1 MKILAIDTTTN
12 FLSLGIYDNGRVCEY
27 NLKTGH
33 RLSQLLAPTVERTL
47 SALDLSLADIDY
59 FAAGCGPGSFTG
71 IRLGLSFMKG
81 LGFSLNK
88 PLIAEVTLDVMAM
101 NCPPTDR
108 KIIPSIDAKRGLVY
122 TCVYKYK
129 SNKLIRLTP
138 YLLITKE
145 QFLEKIES
153 PSVIFGDALNICQDD
168 IVKKTGGAIF
178 LDKDLWY
185 PKAHNIITLA
195 RDRIGNKSKP
205 VKSFKFAP
213 VYLYPK
219 ECQINKLKEDCRKQ
233 VK

>member
-27 NLKTGH
+27 NLQTGH
-33 RLSQLLAPTVERTL
+33 RLSQLLAPTVKRAL
-47 SALDLSLADIDY
+47 CALDLSLADIDY

-122 TCVYKYK
+122 TCVYKQR
-129 SNKLIRLTP
+129 NGKLARLTP
-138 YLLITKE
+138 YLLITRE
-145 QFLEKIES
+145 QFIEKIES
-153 PSVIFGDALNICQDD
+153 PSVVFGDALNICRDA
-168 IVKKTGGAIF
+168 IVKKTGKAVF

-185 PKAHNIITLA
+185 PKARNIIILA
-195 RDRIGNKSKP
+195 LERIGENRKP
-205 VKSFKFAP
+205 VKNLKFGP

-219 ECQINKLKEDCRKQ
+219 ECQINKLKAASRKQ
-233 VK
+233 AK